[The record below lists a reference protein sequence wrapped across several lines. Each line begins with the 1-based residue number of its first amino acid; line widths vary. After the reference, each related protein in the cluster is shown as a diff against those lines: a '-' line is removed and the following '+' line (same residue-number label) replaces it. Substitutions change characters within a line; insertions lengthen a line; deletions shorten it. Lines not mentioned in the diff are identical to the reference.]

1 MTYLRYE
8 TNFEYIS
15 IPVMKVYNMDI
26 LPVLEYN
33 VVSSGVDEGETVGD
47 TVGVFVVGT
56 SVCDVVV
63 VGDDAVDELSV
74 ETSVCVVVVVIGDA
88 VVVVVVGTSVLVV
101 KGQRVDVSTI
111 LIMHF

>member
-1 MTYLRYE
+1 M
-8 TNFEYIS
+8 
-15 IPVMKVYNMDI
+15 
-26 LPVLEYN
+26 
-33 VVSSGVDEGETVGD
+33 
-47 TVGVFVVGT
+47 
-56 SVCDVVV
+56 
-63 VGDDAVDELSV
+63 DELSV

>member
-1 MTYLRYE
+1 MTYIRYE

-63 VGDDAVDELSV
+63 AVGDGAVDELLV
-74 ETSVCVVVVVIGDA
+74 GTSVCVIVVVIGDA
-88 VVVVVVGTSVLVV
+88 VVVVVVG
-101 KGQRVDVSTI
+101 
-111 LIMHF
+111 

>member
-63 VGDDAVDELSV
+63 VGDGAVDELLV
-74 ETSVCVVVVVIGDA
+74 GKSVCF
-88 VVVVVVGTSVLVV
+88 VVVVVGDVV
-101 KGQRVDVSTI
+101 VV
-111 LIMHF
+111 FVV